1 MSDRIFYL
9 LAGAFFVLSALTL
22 FKFFKNVLTK
32 KEDLEIEFPYFS
44 VFKYIIV
51 VIFIIYAVSFMGN
64 ANIFKNIASLTYLIS
79 LVVYSIIITLDNR
92 KVYFF
97 KDYLFFNGKKI
108 SYEYLKAIEIR
119 DDPKKGDRFFISI
132 SNDRIFYT
140 AKMKM
145 EYKDELSKYLKKKI
159 NKKFKVIKN

>member
-1 MSDRIFYL
+1 
-9 LAGAFFVLSALTL
+9 
-22 FKFFKNVLTK
+22 
-32 KEDLEIEFPYFS
+32 
-44 VFKYIIV
+44 
-51 VIFIIYAVSFMGN
+51 MGN